1 LRGRPAEPRS
11 GNIWCGDDEARDV
24 VEQLNRD
31 AGFEPVYAGGLENAG
46 SQESFIRLVFAIS
59 QGGLGPFV
67 YRMASPD
74 EL

>member
-1 LRGRPAEPRS
+1 MLYERLGDARATP
-11 GNIWCGDDEARDV
+11 GNIWCGDDDARDV

-31 AGFEPVYAGGLENAG
+31 AGY
-46 SQESFIRLVFAIS
+46 ESFIGLAFAIN

-67 YRMASPD
+67 YRMAPPD